1 MKQFLKVEIKMQ
13 TIKSSSNTLTSEAA
27 KKLVFDHWNF
37 MTSLARKRFPN
48 DNDMGDQALSYVL
61 DKLEELEWQ
70 RIRGWDGNG
79 SFATF
84 LAVLTTRLMTDFV
97 RSKFGYHRPPA
108 WLKEKQDVLWQ
119 KAFKLCTVEK
129 YERIEAIEFLHSE
142 ASEMSRDALEEIVNT
157 VYSKCIKQARFSEGN
172 IGIDQIEEL
181 PAMDDD
187 KQDNINN
194 KQLIE
199 VLVEYIQSD
208 DSSVDTIADDTIKD
222 LLRHLKS
229 HIKMNDEDRLLL
241 RLRFCEGLKI
251 NEISQMLN
259 LDGNPYKRI
268 NRLIDDLKNACQQC
282 GLVSAA

>member
-1 MKQFLKVEIKMQ
+1 VEKKMP
-13 TIKSSSNTLTSEAA
+13 TIKSSSNTLTSELA
-27 KKLVFDHWNF
+27 KNLVFDHWNF
-37 MTSLARKRFPN
+37 MANLARKRFPN
-48 DNDMGDQALSYVL
+48 DNDMGDQALNYVL

-70 RIRGWDGNG
+70 RIRGWGGNG
-79 SFATF
+79 NFATF

-97 RSKFGYHRPPA
+97 RSKFGYLRPPA
-108 WLKEKQDVLWQ
+108 WLMEKQDVLWQ
-119 KAFKLCTVEK
+119 KAVKLCTIEK
-129 YERIEAIEFLHSE
+129 YERREAIEFLYSD

-172 IGIDQIEEL
+172 ICIDQIEEL

-187 KQDNINN
+187 KQDKINN

-208 DSSVDTIADDTIKD
+208 ISIVDTVVDETIKE
-222 LLRHLKS
+222 LLNHLKA
-229 HIKMNDEDRLLL
+229 HIKMSDKDRLLL

-282 GLVSAA
+282 GLVSVT

>member
-1 MKQFLKVEIKMQ
+1 MQ

-27 KKLVFDHWNF
+27 KNLVFDHWNF

-84 LAVLTTRLMTDFV
+84 LAVLVTRLMTDFV
-97 RSKFGYHRPPA
+97 RSRFGYHRPPT
-108 WLKEKQDVLWQ
+108 WLKEKQDVEWQ

-129 YERIEAIEFLHSE
+129 YERREAIEFLCSE
-142 ASEMSRDALEEIVNT
+142 ASEMSREALEEIVNT

-199 VLVEYIQSD
+199 VLMEYIQA
-208 DSSVDTIADDTIKD
+208 DTDAVVDDTVKD
-222 LLRHLKS
+222 LLSHLKS
-229 HIKMNDEDRLLL
+229 HIKMSDEDRLLL

-251 NEISQMLN
+251 NEIKQMLH

-268 NRLIDDLKNACQQC
+268 SRLIEDLRNACQHC
-282 GLVSAA
+282 GLVAAA